1 MSSLFKILACSF
13 KKNRF
18 FSIFSFVLN
27 FFRSSTKCHVFFS
40 KNNLPFG
47 FAERAAAVFCSAKNR
62 VAVIFCA

>member
-1 MSSLFKILACSF
+1 LQSKKPLLSF
-13 KKNRF
+13 KKPL
-18 FSIFSFVLN
+18 V
-27 FFRSSTKCHVFFS
+27 FS